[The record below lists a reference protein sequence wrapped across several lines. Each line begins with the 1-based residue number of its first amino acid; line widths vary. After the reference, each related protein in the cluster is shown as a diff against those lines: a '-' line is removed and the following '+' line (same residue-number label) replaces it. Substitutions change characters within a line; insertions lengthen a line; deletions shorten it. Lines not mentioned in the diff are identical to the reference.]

1 MSIYMILLIIVLCT
15 AGLASYFYHKT
26 VDELNDDERE
36 EVFTIWNEDLYKN
49 KL

>member
-26 VDELNDDERE
+26 VDELNDERE
-36 EVFTIWNEDLYKN
+36 EVLKVENEDVYKT